1 MSGENTQYHEHRWR
15 TSKAFLII
23 VAVVSLFSEKVL
35 YGFIVPI
42 LKYMVEFRLGL
53 DPSRT
58 QNITT
63 ALLAVHGLCS
73 LIFAPIIAHFADKTT
88 NRKYLLLFSLAGCVL
103 GTSLVAW
110 TPSVWALFLGRII
123 QAVSGSATW
132 ISSFAMLVDNIEPE
146 RKGSILALAMSFV
159 TSGVVGGPVISGSIF
174 QLAGYW
180 AAWSVPFALL
190 GLDFVA
196 RLAMVDRK
204 LQSSS
209 SANSESH
216 NDRCSSADEAETP
229 SQGFYRTLLF
239 DPRILAGLANTLA
252 QSVIIA
258 GFDTTLPL
266 YLLNTLDWGSLPV
279 GMMFLGIQGPPIVL
293 GPLVGGLR
301 DRLGLRLPTVLG
313 WALVAPFLW
322 LLAIPGRPGFPWSAP
337 ASHGEAI
344 VIVSIVGIGF
354 GFLLIRG
361 AGAFQLVAVTKE
373 LESQNQGIFGPKG
386 ANSKLS
392 AMMEVSFNGGMLIGP
407 LVSGV
412 LSETLGYYYMNCV
425 MC

>member
-1 MSGENTQYHEHRWR
+1 
-15 TSKAFLII
+15 
-23 VAVVSLFSEKVL
+23 
-35 YGFIVPI
+35 
-42 LKYMVEFRLGL
+42 
-53 DPSRT
+53 
-58 QNITT
+58 
-63 ALLAVHGLCS
+63 
-73 LIFAPIIAHFADKTT
+73 
-88 NRKYLLLFSLAGCVL
+88 
-103 GTSLVAW
+103 
-110 TPSVWALFLGRII
+110 
-123 QAVSGSATW
+123 
-132 ISSFAMLVDNIEPE
+132 MLVDNIESE

-209 SANSESH
+209 SAKSKKISERPEQEETDPILSTQADGYETVKHSPDDLCTQRVNSSESH
-216 NDRCSSADEAETP
+216 NDWCSSSDEAETP

-361 AGAFQLVAVTKE
+361 AGAFQLVGANMNRICLSFLANHGPAVTKE
-373 LESQNQGIFGPKG
+373 LESQNPGIFGPNG
-386 ANSKLS
+386 ANSKIS
-392 AMMEVSFNGGMLIGP
+392 AMMEVSFNAGMLIGP

-425 MC
+425 MCKWSTLGRIRIGYLLISVSTDRSTCRHLFPHLSPAVALLIVACSLLKKS